1 MYDAMSDA
9 GSRLSAEEM
18 SELAALA
25 DGTLPAERRPE
36 VEARV
41 AASAELAELLERQR
55 QAVLAAR
62 SLADEAARRARRV
75 GSPHRYSGEGRTRAG
90 RAPYKGP
97 SKSASVKA
105 MVGPACRT
113 VAPMRCS
120 EMQPVAMSRDE
131 PVLQSVLRAPI
142 AAPQLRC

>member
-62 SLADEAARRARRV
+62 SLADEAHGERGEWARLIDIAAKVGREQAVRHIRGRAR
-75 GSPHRYSGEGRTRAG
+75 AQ
-90 RAPYKGP
+90 A
-97 SKSASVKA
+97 
-105 MVGPACRT
+105 
-113 VAPMRCS
+113 
-120 EMQPVAMSRDE
+120 
-131 PVLQSVLRAPI
+131 
-142 AAPQLRC
+142 